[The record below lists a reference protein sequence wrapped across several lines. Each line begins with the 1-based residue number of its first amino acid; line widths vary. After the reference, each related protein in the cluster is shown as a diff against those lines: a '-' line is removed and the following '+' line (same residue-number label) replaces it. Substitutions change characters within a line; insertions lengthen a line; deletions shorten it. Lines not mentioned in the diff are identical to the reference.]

1 MNRNRQQGFGSKP
14 VVVLFG
20 LCALLGAF
28 AYFSG
33 VPAYY
38 DYQVQKKVAE
48 VFVSADVCR
57 AEIKQFVEKNSASAL
72 NATPFACDGG
82 VASGVKI
89 SPHLKSIAV
98 SRVGAITAT
107 LDYRSLPELS
117 PATNVLTWVPLI
129 DATHALGI
137 GDASKTI
144 FAWRCGGPQDGTTIP
159 ARYLPSDCRG

>member
-1 MNRNRQQGFGSKP
+1 MQKQKGLGTLP
-14 VVVLFG
+14 LVGMVAGVVLMAVVVYFF
-20 LCALLGAF
+20 ALPK
-28 AYFSG
+28 YS
-33 VPAYY
+33 

-57 AEIKQFVEKNSASAL
+57 AEITQFVKKNSSSAL

-82 VASGVKI
+82 AASGVKI

-98 SRVGAITAT
+98 NRVGAINAT

-129 DATHALGI
+129 DATHAFGI

-144 FAWRCGGPQDGTTIP
+144 HAWRCGNPQDGTTLP